1 VSRQSRGSLGWS
13 AIAPAGAAQEALGLC
28 ALAAAGGDAAVAAR
42 RSDRPATGRHDH
54 GRGAR
59 RRAHRP
65 RARRAATGA
74 SARGVAG
81 GEGRIGPD
89 TPDELWATDPT
100 GAWTRLDRRFAV
112 FVIVDHC
119 TGEVWVDAA
128 PRMDRWAAADLLREA
143 ILDRFGSV
151 ETGAATG
158 LKLRRLHPHEPV
170 DQGGPPAPAHP
181 ARDAPLDRALPSPC
195 RGRARIRTAQE
206 RVGPVTAPRP
216 GPGSRPA
223 ARRPDDPRQARLYA
237 RAGASRSARGLAALA
252 SSAPFRSRPSRSRFL
267 CAVATIAAI
276 CLSASW
282 ATACKRWASAR
293 ICLMNRT

>member
-1 VSRQSRGSLGWS
+1 MAVLDGARVSEVAGEVGVSRQSRGSLGWS
-13 AIAPAGAAQEALGLC
+13 AIAPAGAAQEAL
-28 ALAAAGGDAAVAAR
+28 DYVR
-42 RSDRPATGRHDH
+42 WQ
-54 GRGAR
+54 
-59 RRAHRP
+59 
-65 RARRAATGA
+65 RRAAMQLWQLDVLIGPRLVDTITGEV
-74 SARGVAG
+74 RGD
-81 GEGRIGPD
+81 GRIGPD

-252 SSAPFRSRPSRSRFL
+252 SSAPSRR
-267 CAVATIAAI
+267 
-276 CLSASW
+276 
-282 ATACKRWASAR
+282 
-293 ICLMNRT
+293 